1 MPRHCNAAEVSNHPP
16 LAVRVVIDTQAV
28 LDWQFFGQPG
38 CAAWQLPSPQAGW
51 QWLATAAMRDELAHV
66 LARGFGARWSTPAE
80 QVLAFFDQH
89 AVVLPSESADAALAR
104 SLRCTD
110 ADDQKFIDLAISRRP
125 ALLISR
131 DRAVLKLA
139 RRAAPHGVQ
148 ILPPARWPFLA
159 AAG

>member
-1 MPRHCNAAEVSNHPP
+1 VSNHP
-16 LAVRVVIDTQAV
+16 LQVARVVIDTQTV
-28 LDWQFFGQPG
+28 LDWQFFGQPACG
-38 CAAWQLPSPQAGW
+38 NWLPPSPQAGW

-66 LARGFGARWSTPAE
+66 LGRSFGARWSTPAE
-80 QVLAFFDQH
+80 QVLAFFDAH
-89 AVVLPSESADAALAR
+89 AVVLPAEPADVALAR

-110 ADDQKFIDLAISRRP
+110 PDDQKFIDLAVSLRP
-125 ALLISR
+125 AMLVSR

-159 AAG
+159 ATA